1 MIHSI
6 FSSEHLELYGVLPF
20 ALCRV
25 DRPDFITR
33 RGLSPDR
40 VKSVIVFA
48 VPYLTGDTARS
59 NLSLYARSPDYHR
72 YCDALFVRLTSALT
86 ETYGKE
92 FVGFADKSPISETYA
107 AAMAGLGVIGDNHL
121 LITEKYGT
129 FVFLG
134 EILSEAAPEEL
145 GFSSEGDF
153 SVQSCLHCG
162 ACRAACPMTES
173 GLDCLSAVT
182 QKKGDLSPEEEAY
195 LLRYGT
201 AWGCDICQFCCPLV
215 QKAVRSG
222 AKTPI
227 PFFYEDRVE
236 RLTTELVEGMGD
248 EEFAARAFSWRGKKT
263 VLRNLKLLEKK
274 S

>member
-1 MIHSI
+1 MIHSV
-6 FSSEHLELYGVLPF
+6 FSSENIELYGVVPF
-20 ALCRV
+20 SLCRV

-33 RGLSPDR
+33 RGLFPER

-48 VPYLTGDTARS
+48 VPYLTGNVEKS
-59 NLSLYARSPDYHR
+59 NLSLYARSLDYHR
-72 YCDALFVRLTSALT
+72 YCDALFVRLTAALT
-86 ETYGKE
+86 DAYGKA
-92 FVGFADKSPISETYA
+92 FVGFADKSPISETTA

-134 EILSEAAPEEL
+134 EILSEATPEEL
-145 GFSSEGDF
+145 GFSSGGDF
-153 SVQSCLHCG
+153 SVRTCLHCG

-195 LLRYGT
+195 LLRYGS
-201 AWGCDICQFCCPLV
+201 AWGCDICQICCPLV
-215 QKAVRSG
+215 QKAIKSG

-236 RLTTELVEGMGD
+236 RLTTALVEEMD
-248 EEFAARAFSWRGKKT
+248 EETFAARAFSWRGKKT

-274 S
+274 